1 MKKEES
7 RFIKSDLFE
16 GMVSIRAVI
25 NATDNSISDRRIKKV
40 IVSSSKAKK
49 RAKELSYI
57 KARSYDLG
65 YTIETIS
72 DERFEAMTVGNTHGG
87 LLCECT
93 ARNIP
98 ELSGEDIKPDG
109 FYVMIE
115 GIEDP
120 YNFGYA
126 IRSLYA
132 AGADGIILTPRNWM
146 SAAGVVCRASAGA
159 SETIP
164 MFMCEPLT
172 AARIFKDKG
181 YSVICSDI
189 KNSVS
194 AYETELKYPIF
205 LIVGG
210 EKRGI
215 GSELL
220 SVCDKIVRLEYKSD
234 FGMALSAASAASI
247 LAFEIMRQN
256 RNVYHKKDL

>member
-7 RFIKSDLFE
+7 RFVQSNLFE
-16 GMVSIRAVI
+16 GMVSIRAII
-25 NATDNSISDRRIKKV
+25 NAVDNRISDRKINRIIISDDKV
-40 IVSSSKAKK
+40 AK

-65 YTIETIS
+65 YKIETVS
-72 DERFEAMTVGNTHGG
+72 AETFESLTVGNTHGG
-87 LLCECT
+87 LMCECT
-93 ARNIP
+93 ERTIP
-98 ELSGEDIKPDG
+98 KLDGNLISKDG
-109 FYVMIE
+109 FYVMLD

-132 AGADGIILTPRNWM
+132 AGVNGIILTPRNWM

-164 MFMCEPLT
+164 MYMCEPIE
-172 AARIFKDKG
+172 AARIFKNKN

-194 AYETELKYPIF
+194 AYEASLKLPIF
-205 LIVGG
+205 LVVGG

-215 GSELL
+215 SKDMLEI
-220 SVCDKIVRLEYKSD
+220 CDLIVRLDYKSD

-256 RNVYHKKDL
+256 L

>member
-7 RFIKSDLFE
+7 RFIQSNLFE
-16 GMVSIRAVI
+16 GMVSIRAII
-25 NATDNSISDRRIKKV
+25 NACDNNISERRITNV
-40 IVSSSKAKK
+40 YVSEDKAKK

-65 YTIETIS
+65 YSIETVSAEEFDPLTI
-72 DERFEAMTVGNTHGG
+72 GNTHGG
-87 LLCECT
+87 LICRCT
-93 ARNIP
+93 DRSIP
-98 ELSGEDIKPDG
+98 VLTAKDIKDKG
-109 FYVMIE
+109 FYVMLD

-132 AGADGIILTPRNWM
+132 AGVDGIILAPRNWM
-146 SAAGVVCRASAGA
+146 TAAGVVCRASAGA
-159 SETIP
+159 SETVP
-164 MFMCEPLT
+164 MYMCDGVGASE
-172 AARIFKDKG
+172 IFKTKG

-194 AYETELKYPIF
+194 AYETELKFPIF

-215 GSELL
+215 SSELL
-220 SVCDKIVRLEYKSD
+220 DQCDKIVRLDYKGD

-256 RNVYHKKDL
+256 L

>member
-1 MKKEES
+1 MKKEET
-7 RFIKSDLFE
+7 RFVKSNIFE
-16 GMVSIRAVI
+16 GMVSIRAII
-25 NATDNSISDRRIKKV
+25 NAFDNGISDRRIKRV
-40 IVSSSKAKK
+40 IISEERAKK

-65 YTIETIS
+65 YSVEFLPCEEIDRLAI
-72 DERFEAMTVGNTHGG
+72 GNTHGG
-87 LLCECT
+87 MLCECT
-93 ARNIP
+93 DRTIAKLNID
-98 ELSGEDIKPDG
+98 DIKDGG
-109 FYVMIE
+109 FYIMLD

-126 IRSLYA
+126 LRSLYA

-159 SETIP
+159 SESVP
-164 MFMCEPLT
+164 MYMCDGVEASLL
-172 AARIFKDKG
+172 FKQKG
-181 YSVICSDI
+181 YTVVGSDI
-189 KNSVS
+189 KNSESVYDCS
-194 AYETELKYPIF
+194 LKYPVF

-215 GSELL
+215 GKELIEA
-220 SVCDKIVRLEYKSD
+220 CDIIVRLDYNQN

-256 RNVYHKKDL
+256 R

>member
-7 RFIKSDLFE
+7 KFIESNLFE
-16 GMVSIRAVI
+16 GMVSLRAI
-25 NATDNSISDRRIKKV
+25 LNASDNNISNRRIKKV
-40 IVSSSKAKK
+40 YVSKDKIAK

-57 KARSYDLG
+57 KARSYDYN
-65 YTIETIS
+65 YTIEPIEQEELDALTI
-72 DERFEAMTVGNTHGG
+72 GNTHGG
-87 LLCECT
+87 IICEAT
-93 ARNIP
+93 DRTIYK
-98 ELSGEDIKPDG
+98 LTVDDIKENG

-132 AGADGIILTPRNWM
+132 AGVDGIILTPRNWM
-146 SAAGVVCRASAGA
+146 SAAGVVCRASAGT

-164 MFMCEPLT
+164 MYISENSD
-172 AARIFKDKG
+172 AIEIFKQKN

-194 AYETELKYPIF
+194 AYETNLKYPIF

-215 GSELL
+215 TSSVL
-220 SVCDKIVRLEYKSD
+220 SKCDKIVRLDYKGN
-234 FGMALSAASAASI
+234 FNNALSAASAASI

-256 RNVYHKKDL
+256 MK

>member
-7 RFIKSDLFE
+7 RFIQSNLFE
-16 GMVSIRAVI
+16 GIVSIRAII
-25 NATDNSISDRRIKKV
+25 NACDNDISDRRITKV
-40 IVSSSKAKK
+40 YVSEDKIKK

-65 YTIETIS
+65 YSVETVPADIFEEMTI
-72 DERFEAMTVGNTHGG
+72 GNTHGG
-87 LLCECT
+87 LICECT
-93 ARNIP
+93 DRTIP
-98 ELSGEDIKPDG
+98 GLTTDSIKNDG
-109 FYVMIE
+109 FYIMLD

-164 MFMCEPLT
+164 MFMCDGIH
-172 AARIFKDKG
+172 AAKLFKDNN
-181 YSVICSDI
+181 YEVICSDI

-194 AYETELKYPIF
+194 AYETDLKFPIF

-215 GSELL
+215 SSELL
-220 SVCDKIVRLEYKSD
+220 DVCDKIVRLDYKGE

-256 RNVYHKKDL
+256 L

>member
-7 RFIKSDLFE
+7 RFVESNIFE
-16 GMVSIRAVI
+16 GMVSIRAII
-25 NATDNSISDRRIKKV
+25 NAYDNKISDRRISKV
-40 IVSSSKAKK
+40 YVSEDKAKK

-57 KARSYDLG
+57 KARSYDIG
-65 YTIETIS
+65 YSIETIS
-72 DERFEAMTVGNTHGG
+72 AETFESMTVGNTHGG

-93 ARNIP
+93 QRTIETLTAD
-98 ELSGEDIKPDG
+98 SIKDNG
-109 FYVMIE
+109 FYVMLD

-132 AGADGIILTPRNWM
+132 AGVDGIILTPRNWM

-164 MFMCEPLT
+164 MYTCEGAAT
-172 AARIFKDKG
+172 AELFKNIG
-181 YSVICSDI
+181 YNVICSDI

-194 AYETELKYPIF
+194 AYETELKFPIF

-215 GSELL
+215 SKDLL
-220 SVCDKIVRLEYKSD
+220 ERCDKIVRLDYKSD

-256 RNVYHKKDL
+256 L

>member
-7 RFIKSDLFE
+7 RFVQSNIFE
-16 GMVSIRAVI
+16 GMVSIRAII
-25 NATDNSISDRRIKKV
+25 NACDHGISDRRITK
-40 IVSSSKAKK
+40 IYVSDEKIKK

-57 KARSYDLG
+57 KARSYDLR
-65 YTIETIS
+65 YTVETVS
-72 DERFEAMTVGNTHGG
+72 AADLDELTIGNTHGG
-87 LLCECT
+87 LICECT
-93 ARNIP
+93 ERSIP
-98 ELSGEDIKPDG
+98 ALGSDAIKENG
-109 FYVMIE
+109 FYVMLD

-132 AGADGIILTPRNWM
+132 AGVDGIILTPRNWM

-164 MFMCEPLT
+164 MYMCEGT
-172 AARIFKDKG
+172 EAAKLFKSNG
-181 YSVICSDI
+181 YSVVCSDI

-194 AYETELKYPIF
+194 AYETTLKYPIF

-210 EKRGI
+210 EKRGNS
-215 GSELL
+215 SELL
-220 SVCDKIVRLEYKSD
+220 EVCDKIVRLDYKGD

-256 RNVYHKKDL
+256 I

>member
-1 MKKEES
+1 MKKEET
-7 RFIKSDLFE
+7 RFKDSNIFE
-16 GMVSIRAVI
+16 GMVSIRAII
-25 NATDNSISDRRIKKV
+25 NAYDNGISDRKIEKV
-40 IVSSSKAKK
+40 FVSQQRLQK

-65 YTIETIS
+65 YEIEVLT
-72 DERFEAMTVGNTHGG
+72 DEEIEALTVGNTHGG
-87 LLCECT
+87 LLCQCSNRT
-93 ARNIP
+93 IP
-98 ELSGEDIKPDG
+98 QLRTEDIKENG
-109 FYVMIE
+109 FYIMLD

-126 IRSLYA
+126 LRSLCA
-132 AGADGIILTPRNWM
+132 AGADGIILAPRNWM

-159 SETIP
+159 SETLP
-164 MFMCEPLT
+164 MFMSKGCD
-172 AARIFKDKG
+172 AALMFKEKG
-181 YSVICSDI
+181 YSVVSSDI

-194 AYETELKYPIF
+194 AYETPLKFPIF

-215 GSELL
+215 GKELL
-220 SVCDKIVRLEYKSD
+220 SLSDKIVRLDYKSD

-256 RNVYHKKDL
+256 I

>member
-7 RFIKSDLFE
+7 RFVQSNIFE
-16 GMVSIRAVI
+16 GMVSIRAII
-25 NATDNSISDRRIKKV
+25 NAYDNKISDRRINKV
-40 IVSSSKAKK
+40 YVSEDKAKK

-65 YTIETIS
+65 YTIETVS
-72 DERFEAMTVGNTHGG
+72 AEVFDTMTIGNTHGG

-93 ARNIP
+93 ERTIP
-98 ELSGEDIKPDG
+98 SLTTDDLKENG
-109 FYVMIE
+109 FYVMLD

-126 IRSLYA
+126 TRSLYA
-132 AGADGIILTPRNWM
+132 AGVDGIILTPRNWM

-164 MFMCEPLT
+164 MYMCEGT
-172 AARIFKDKG
+172 DAVKIFKNKA
-181 YSVICSDI
+181 YTVICSDI
-189 KNSVS
+189 KDSVS
-194 AYETELKYPIF
+194 AYEAELKFPVF

-215 GSELL
+215 GRDLL
-220 SVCDKIVRLEYKSD
+220 EMCDKIVRLDYKGD

-256 RNVYHKKDL
+256 L